1 MVNTTSGHVTV
12 ISVDAASNE
21 TNATEYFTAPGG
33 EAMQSCSQLEFA
45 VSAASMIGKGI
56 PGNASGG
63 FPIGYNNCY

>member
-12 ISVDAASNE
+12 INVDAASSNE

-45 VSAASMIGKGI
+45 VSATSMIGKGI
-56 PGNASGG
+56 PGNSSGG
-63 FPIGYNNCY
+63 FPIGLNN